1 MGYLLT
7 FLCSLSNVC
16 FCPYL
21 LATIKTTGLP
31 VIVLPLQRHFFWGGG
46 GSASVSP
53 LSFQPYRE
61 QAEDSTC
68 RLKYTPAL

>member
-46 GSASVSP
+46 G
-53 LSFQPYRE
+53 
-61 QAEDSTC
+61 
-68 RLKYTPAL
+68 PALVVLHFLVSRIVNKQKIRRAD

>member
-46 GSASVSP
+46 GALVFLHFLVSRIVNK
-53 LSFQPYRE
+53 QKIRR
-61 QAEDSTC
+61 AD
-68 RLKYTPAL
+68 